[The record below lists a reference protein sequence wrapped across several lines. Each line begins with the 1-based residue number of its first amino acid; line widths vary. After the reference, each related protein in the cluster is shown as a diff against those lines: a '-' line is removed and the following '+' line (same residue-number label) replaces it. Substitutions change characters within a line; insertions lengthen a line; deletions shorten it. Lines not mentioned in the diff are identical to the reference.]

1 MFGLFSFGT
10 NVHKG
15 FNKHTG
21 TVQSYLLKRTFFNY
35 PLLQYNVLAKE
46 DFAL

>member
-1 MFGLFSFGT
+1 MVRMFIRDLINTPECTIIFI
-10 NVHKG
+10 
-15 FNKHTG
+15 
-21 TVQSYLLKRTFFNY
+21 KRTFFNY